1 MFLEQQITILEWFLM
16 IMWHWR
22 LE

>member
-1 MFLEQQITILEWFLM
+1 MFLEQKISYLFIA
-16 IMWHWR
+16 WHWR

>member
-1 MFLEQQITILEWFLM
+1 MFLEQQISYLFIA
-16 IMWHWR
+16 WHWR